1 MQKILRYWPV
11 AIIYSVSLLFGWW
24 WSGRFEVFE
33 LREFLAGFMGPF
45 LILFSALKLR
55 DINGFAERF
64 STYDL
69 ISKKYWWYGQLFPFI
84 ELSLGVLML
93 VKHTRWV
100 DIIMIVLAL
109 VGIIGV
115 YGSIIKKERLY
126 CACLGTTF
134 NLPLSYIAIFEN
146 VTMLGV
152 GTVML
157 FIAR

>member
-1 MQKILRYWPV
+1 MQKVLRYWPV

-24 WSGRFEVFE
+24 WSGQSEVSE
-33 LREFLAGFMGPF
+33 LHEFLTGFMGSF
-45 LILFSALKLR
+45 LILFSAMKLR

-69 ISKKYWWYGQLFPFI
+69 IAKKYWWYGQLFPFI

-93 VKHTRWV
+93 VKHTRGV
-100 DIIMIVLAL
+100 DIAMIVLAL
-109 VGIIGV
+109 VGIAGV
-115 YGSIIKKERLY
+115 YKSILKKERLY

-152 GTVML
+152 GTAML
-157 FIAR
+157 LIAR